1 MLLSFARAER
11 IQTGDPLP
19 SSQST
24 TYSRRTERRRD
35 HPAIRGRR
43 VVICPPLDCD
53 PWITCVCVFV
63 FVFGPQQQPPL
74 SSSPAAAA
82 VPCHRRRR
90 ADEEGEDRHRYRTSA
105 IVVPPPPNVGGRSSA
120 ANPEQSARSR
130 THRTDD
136 TRALYAAAA
145 AKAKDEVRRLT
156 RGRLPLPTTTDAEA
170 AALDYCRRRYG
181 MYATAAVTADDRYGH
196 RYGLSSGLTTPQD
209 PKTSS
214 AAAAFFLRL
223 VINDYN
229 ITISII
235 PL

>member
-1 MLLSFARAER
+1 MRVRCRCRKHDVRVSFAPRSKTSAA
-11 IQTGDPLP
+11 D
-19 SSQST
+19 
-24 TYSRRTERRRD
+24 
-35 HPAIRGRR
+35 
-43 VVICPPLDCD
+43 
-53 PWITCVCVFV
+53 
-63 FVFGPQQQPPL
+63 QPPL
-74 SSSPAAAA
+74 SSSPAAAAA

-105 IVVPPPPNVGGRSSA
+105 IVVPPPPNGGGRSSA

-136 TRALYAAAA
+136 THALYATAA

-170 AALDYCRRRYG
+170 ATLDYCRRRYG

-223 VINDYN
+223 VI
-229 ITISII
+229 II
-235 PL
+235 LQYL